1 VPLEVEEVVVV
12 VETAAVVLV
21 VVLRLPIGEIE
32 ASEFRAL
39 LPRLARGVVVAAVMA
54 RPPLRGVLVRGRPKH
69 GDGEEKVEEEEEEE
83 EEEARGDD
91 GWPLLPLLIIHGAGC
106 VS

>member
-1 VPLEVEEVVVV
+1 MVVV
-12 VETAAVVLV
+12 VEAAAVVLV

-32 ASEFRAL
+32 ASELRAL

-54 RPPLRGVLVRGRPKH
+54 RPPLRGVEVRGRPEY
-69 GDGEEKVEEEEEEE
+69 GDGEEKEAEEEEK
-83 EEEARGDD
+83 EEARGDD